1 MFSTSVTVDRNPWK
15 KTWDAK
21 KVQHGW
27 PRSARSL
34 ARTTAASAFETLA
47 VAVAMAAAVSQSE
60 IKLVENLMAERIA
73 AMEAT
78 RPDIIRAAPA
88 SSALACCARPL
99 RGFGGRSFFHYSRPI
114 SRTTRIKEFWS
125 HSWHGPR
132 WMVVMT
138 VLLLNNSLA
147 ALVISTLV
155 SFLLGLFY
163 AMDRLP
169 PLEGFIEFNGHTS
182 GWSQWGGMVSYI
194 LVLFF
199 WPNRKKI
206 FLDLLCIDQTNES
219 EKQDALLSMGAFL
232 KRSDSLIV
240 FWDPTYTR
248 RLWCVFELAAY
259 LHAHGGGLI
268 ILPTIAGPCFLC
280 VTFSLGVFFILIG
293 FVGDQD
299 IQLFRAAVGVIACFC
314 FYLTVS
320 SFRKYFHSV
329 KVCAR
334 ELKQFQLHRTVN
346 FCCLVGHRSPSGE
359 PMLCDRQ
366 ILRTCIER
374 WFGSISSFESQVANA
389 VGESLLSQL
398 GRLVSYRRAVMV
410 MIPLSW
416 STMDIYFAQIR
427 YRLTDTDPRWLAEHH
442 ILRAGIL
449 ELIRGL
455 ALWLGV
461 GPFLLFLAVKMGHVF
476 QKPRSSQILDCLL
489 NICIVVSIAGTLV
502 AILQVEMY
510 FWGGWHFIDQNIL
523 AGADWMVLE
532 CGSFVFMMT
541 LIIMSLCGFRCCL
554 PRTVPV
560 DEMTMPEGPV
570 EAKPED
576 PSDLD
581 LSDSMDDSHDS
592 NVTPETQGPR
602 VIEQSVSQEEPRTA
616 VQSTIHLWCHI
627 TWFLHMNWNT
637 MMVI

>member
-1 MFSTSVTVDRNPWK
+1 
-15 KTWDAK
+15 
-21 KVQHGW
+21 
-27 PRSARSL
+27 
-34 ARTTAASAFETLA
+34 
-47 VAVAMAAAVSQSE
+47 
-60 IKLVENLMAERIA
+60 
-73 AMEAT
+73 
-78 RPDIIRAAPA
+78 
-88 SSALACCARPL
+88 
-99 RGFGGRSFFHYSRPI
+99 
-114 SRTTRIKEFWS
+114 
-125 HSWHGPR
+125 
-132 WMVVMT
+132 MT

-169 PLEGFIEFNGHTS
+169 PLEGFIEFNGLTS

-194 LVLFF
+194 LTLFF
-199 WPNRKKI
+199 WPSRKKI
-206 FLDLLCIDQTNES
+206 FLDLLCIDQSNES

-259 LHAHGGGLI
+259 LHTHGGGLI

-320 SFRKYFHSV
+320 TFRKYFHSV

-334 ELKQFQLHRTVN
+334 ELKQFQLHRTLC
-346 FCCLVGHRSPSGE
+346 FCCTVGHQSPSGG

-366 ILRTCIER
+366 ILNTCIKR
-374 WFGSISSFESQVANA
+374 WFGSIASFESQVANA

-416 STMDIYFAQIR
+416 STMDIYFARIR
-427 YRLTDTDPRWLAEHH
+427 YRLTDIDPRWLAEHH

-461 GPFLLFLAVKMGHVF
+461 GPFLLFLTVKMGHVF

-489 NICIVVSIAGTLV
+489 NIYIVVGIGGTLV

-510 FWGGWHFIDQNIL
+510 FWGGWDYIAQNIL
-523 AGADWMVLE
+523 GVSDWMVLE

-560 DEMTMPEGPV
+560 DEITMPEGP
-570 EAKPED
+570 EAEAED
-576 PSDLD
+576 PSDRD

-592 NVTPETQGPR
+592 VTPDTLGR
-602 VIEQSVSQEEPRTA
+602 VIGQSVSQEEPHA
-616 VQSTIHLWCHI
+616 AHLAIHLWCGQI
-627 TWFLHMNWNT
+627 TWSLHRWIVPMIVIVRSMFDTVWFTMVCVFLFQFRLHNFHM
-637 MMVI
+637 VGLD